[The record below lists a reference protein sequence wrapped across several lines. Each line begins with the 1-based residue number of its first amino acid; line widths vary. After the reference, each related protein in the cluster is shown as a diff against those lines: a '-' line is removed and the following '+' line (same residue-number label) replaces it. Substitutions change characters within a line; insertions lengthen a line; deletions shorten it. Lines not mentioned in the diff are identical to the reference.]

1 MDKERVT
8 VGQLA
13 LMLMLVI
20 AGGKF
25 LGLPGI
31 LAGNVGH
38 DSWLV
43 LCVGFVADG
52 ICLCFLLWAMRIN
65 RSACLPVNLV
75 LDVTLG
81 KVVSKIIMCI
91 FFLVFTSR
99 MIVLLGS
106 CYKMFA
112 VTFDVNTN
120 WVLFALPVAAVSVFA
135 LARGFTSIAR
145 VSQLL
150 FVPVTLSVLAM
161 VANPLV
167 SSQWTGL
174 LPVAEA
180 GWDNILVTAL
190 RQGYWFSDYLFVY
203 FVLDKVRMGK
213 RLFGPVTSV
222 FVAGA
227 VITVLTNIVFVT
239 LYGSFAEH
247 FDPAMSKLGVFS
259 SGAGASGR
267 WDWLTLSL
275 WVTSV
280 LLKITLFFYCAYK
293 SLEKIFGLRHDKINL
308 IAVTVIVL
316 LTMLPMV
323 VSSRTF
329 AESFLAY
336 AVVPFALV
344 QYVLPLLYPLL
355 NKIAVDKTAGGAH
368 ERA

>member
-1 MDKERVT
+1 MDKDRVT

-25 LGLPGI
+25 LGLPGV
-31 LAGNVGH
+31 LAAEVGH

-43 LCVGFVADG
+43 LCLGFLADAL
-52 ICLCFLLWAMRIN
+52 CLCFLLWAMRIN
-65 RSACLPVNLV
+65 RSACLSVDAV
-75 LDVTLG
+75 LDVTVG
-81 KVVSKIIMCI
+81 KAVSKAVLGI
-91 FFLVFTSR
+91 FFVVFTSR

-120 WVLFALPVAAVSVFA
+120 WIFFALPVAAVSVFA
-135 LARGFTSIAR
+135 LWRGFTSVAR

-150 FVPVTLSVLAM
+150 FMLVTLSVLAM
-161 VANPLV
+161 VANPLID
-167 SSQWTGL
+167 SRWTEL

-180 GWDNILVTAL
+180 GWGKIALTAVK
-190 RQGYWFSDYLFVY
+190 QGYWFSDYLFVY
-203 FVLDKVRMGK
+203 FLLDKVRQGK
-213 RLFGPVTSV
+213 RLFSPVLSV
-222 FVAGA
+222 FVVGA
-227 VITVLTNIVFVT
+227 VITILTNIVFVT

-293 SLEKIFGLRHDKINL
+293 SLEKMFNLRHDKINPF
-308 IAVTVIVL
+308 AVCAIVA
-316 LTMLPMV
+316 TMMIPMA
-323 VSSRTF
+323 VSGKTF
-329 AESFLAY
+329 TGKFLAY
-336 AVVPFALV
+336 AVAPFAVV
-344 QYVLPLLYPLL
+344 QYALPLVFPLL
-355 NKIAVDKTAGGAH
+355 TKIAVKKTCGGAH
-368 ERA
+368 ERT